1 MSPAPLC
8 RHSARVVSLVALLS
22 FGLGIMPAPAAAAV
36 ANQVAGTA
44 DDDARFA
51 RVSAGLRP
59 VVYFSGE
66 KTWSLEERMKHYK
79 VPAVSVTVID
89 DGKIAWTRV
98 VGLADREAGIQADER
113 TLFQAGS
120 VSKPVAAFGAMRLVQ
135 DGTLTLLQP
144 VNERLQ
150 AWKIPDN
157 EFTAKQ
163 PITLAHLLSHTGGL
177 TVHGF
182 LGYAPGLP
190 VPEVLAV
197 LDGTAPAN
205 SRPVRV
211 DIAPGSKYRY
221 SGGGYTVA
229 QLLMTEG
236 GKRDF
241 VTLMREEVLAPIG
254 MADSTYA
261 NPLPAPWLARAAAG
275 VLPNGDAVPGKRH
288 TYPEMAAAGLW
299 TTSADLARFG
309 IEMQKALRGESKLL
323 SAPIAKSML
332 VPPVADSSY
341 GLGFGVLHRDGTTWF
356 SHGGWD
362 EGFCAQLTMNAASGQ
377 GVAIMINA
385 NAPAFMDELLHAVA
399 FEYGWPGYKAWT
411 RVPAAAA
418 ALVSA
423 PGRYQVTKEQFAI
436 LSRDG
441 DRLYLTLGGET
452 AREELVP
459 VGDNQY
465 MQAGRESIRSFG
477 VDPATGLPSL
487 LIATEESKAPEV
499 HLRLR
504 DGQKHPRELLL
515 AGDPRALAA
524 YQALR
529 DAKDRGAS
537 EDYLNSEGYRLVG
550 SGNVDG
556 GIAMLA
562 LNTQLYPASA
572 NTWDSLGEAYL
583 AKGDKVRAREAYKKA
598 LAIDPAFPS
607 SKAALEKLK

>member
-1 MSPAPLC
+1 MSPAPL
-8 RHSARVVSLVALLS
+8 RHSPFRVSLLAALLA
-22 FGLGIMPAPAAAAV
+22 FGAGIAPAS
-36 ANQVAGTA
+36 ANQLASNADAGA
-44 DDDARFA
+44 GADARFA
-51 RVSAGLRP
+51 RVSTGLRP
-59 VVYFSGE
+59 IVYFSGD

-79 VPAVSVTVID
+79 VPAVSFTVIE

-98 VGLADREAGIQADER
+98 VGLADREAGIAADER

-120 VSKPVAAFGAMRLVQ
+120 VSKPVSAVGAMRLVQ
-135 DGTLTLLQP
+135 DGTLTLSQP
-144 VNERLQ
+144 VNERLVG
-150 AWKIPDN
+150 WKIPDN
-157 EFTAKQ
+157 EFTAKA
-163 PITLAHLLSHTGGL
+163 PVTLAQLLSHTGGL

-190 VPEVLAV
+190 VPGVPAV
-197 LDGTAPAN
+197 LDGAPPAN
-205 SRPVRV
+205 SKPVRV
-211 DIAPGSKYRY
+211 DILPGSQYRY
-221 SGGGYTVA
+221 SGGGYTIA
-229 QLLMTEG
+229 QLLMTES

-309 IEMQKALRGESKLL
+309 IEMQKALRGDSKVL

-332 VPPVADSSY
+332 VPPLADSSY
-341 GLGFGVLHRDGTTWF
+341 GLGFEVLTRDGTTWF

-362 EGFCAQLTMNAASGQ
+362 EGFCAQLTMNAANGQ

-385 NAPAFMDELLHAVA
+385 NAPEFMDELQRAVA
-399 FEYGWPGYKAWT
+399 FEYGWPGTKAWT
-411 RVPAAAA
+411 RVPAASA
-418 ALVSA
+418 ALDSA
-423 PGRYQVTKEQFAI
+423 PGRYAVTKEQFAI
-436 LSRDG
+436 VSRDG
-441 DRLYLTLGGET
+441 DRLYLTLGGES
-452 AREELVP
+452 ARDELVP

-465 MQAGRESIRSFG
+465 MQAGRERMRSFG
-477 VDPATGLPSL
+477 VDAAAGRPAL
-487 LIATEESKAPEV
+487 LISLGDKTSPEV
-499 HLRLR
+499 HLRLANDQR
-504 DGQKHPRELLL
+504 HPRELLL
-515 AGDPRALAA
+515 AGDPGALAA

-529 DAKDRGAS
+529 DAKDGGGK
-537 EDYLNSEGYRLVG
+537 EDYLNNEGYRLVTL
-550 SGNVDG
+550 GNVDG

-562 LNTQLYPASA
+562 MNTQLYPASA

-583 AKGDKVRAREAYKKA
+583 AKGDKVRAREAYLKA